1 MDSSTVFRDYFEA
14 ELGQLRAQAADF
26 GRDYPAA
33 AKALALSGGRS
44 ADPQVELLLQSF
56 AYLTGRLRHQ
66 LDQDATLLPNALMAQ
81 LYPHLEA
88 PIPSLAIAQLTVG
101 GAIDPQAGNQL
112 LRGRECYAQ
121 TQDQQGRNLRCR
133 MSTCFDTALL
143 PVTILDIK
151 QVSPTAY
158 DELSEDRSVN
168 AVISVRLKATGLDPL
183 GSLGLTRLRFCINS
197 EHRHAWPFYDLL
209 ALQLAGVATV
219 PAGGQQLCRQDAS
232 SLRWLGFDD
241 DEAALATD
249 MVTHPGYRL
258 VQEYFAFPEKF
269 LFFELDAL
277 SLEGQHDEFELL
289 LLLQGPV
296 DKKLSLD
303 KALLK
308 LNCVPVVNLFPQR
321 LEPLSLDQSH
331 FEYKLSGD
339 HANHRFL
346 EIYKILSLQAMRPDE
361 PPRSVVPYFSV
372 DGMGQLE
379 EQQYFYTTRR
389 VDSPL
394 RRVPGTELY
403 VSFIDLAFSAQK
415 PNNETLTGRALCT
428 NRRLAEHLRVGDRLF
443 LEGPGPVKQ
452 INVASKPTPH
462 QPPVLLGS
470 QPWAL
475 VSQLLLNHLS
485 LTNDRYG
492 PSALKSMLRLHLG
505 HASLM
510 GTKQIDAITRLQIAP
525 MVRPITQEG
534 RRVMMEGLHI
544 TLTLD
549 RKHFEGASPVLF
561 AEVLRRFFALY
572 ASVNTLTELS
582 LETHD
587 TKGKLKTWPP
597 MVGSQIV
604 L

>member
-1 MDSSTVFRDYFEA
+1 MESGTVFHDYFEA
-14 ELGQLRAQAADF
+14 ELSQLRSQAADF
-26 GRDYPAA
+26 GRDFPAA
-33 AKALALSGGRS
+33 AKALALSKGRS

-66 LDQDATLLPNALMAQ
+66 LDQDAALLPNALMAQ

-88 PIPSLAIAQLTVG
+88 PIPSLAISQLTVG
-101 GAIDPQAGNQL
+101 GGLDPKSGNQL
-112 LRGRECYAQ
+112 SRGRECYAQ
-121 TQDQQGRNLRCR
+121 TKDQQGRDVRCR
-133 MSTCFDTALL
+133 MSSCYDTPLV
-143 PVTILDIK
+143 PVEIIDIK

-158 DELSEDRSVN
+158 EQLSDDRSVN
-168 AVISVRLKATGLDPL
+168 AVISIRLKATGLNAL
-183 GSLGLTRLRFCINS
+183 GSLGITRLRFCINS
-197 EHRHAWPFYDLL
+197 EHNHCWGFYDLL
-209 ALQLAGVATV
+209 ALQLTGIATV
-219 PAGGQQLCRQDAS
+219 PAGGEALCRQGPNT
-232 SLRWLGFDD
+232 LRWLGFDD

-269 LFFELDAL
+269 LFFDIDQLC
-277 SLEGQHDEFELL
+277 LEGPHDEFELL
-289 LLLQGPV
+289 LLLQGGI
-296 DKKLSLD
+296 DKKLSPD
-303 KALLK
+303 PDLLR
-308 LNCVPVVNLFPQR
+308 LNCVPMVNLFPQR
-321 LEPLSLDQSH
+321 LEPVSLDQAH
-331 FEYKLSGD
+331 FEYRLSGD

-346 EIYKILSLQAMRPDE
+346 EVYKLLSLQATRPNE
-361 PPRSVVPYFSV
+361 PPRPVVPYFSI
-372 DGMGQLE
+372 DGMGDLE
-379 EQQYFYTTRR
+379 EHDYFYTTRR

-403 VSFIDLAFSAQK
+403 VSFIDMAFSAQK

-443 LEGPGPVKQ
+443 LEGPGPVKY
-452 INVASKPTPH
+452 IHVASKPTPH

-485 LTNDRYG
+485 LSNDQYG

-525 MVRPITQEG
+525 IVRPITQEG
-534 RRVMMEGLHI
+534 RRVLMEGLHI
-544 TLTLD
+544 TLTID